1 VTARQSRRRA
11 PRTARRHSRGLT
23 LLSVLVAVLIAG
35 AGLFGMVRA
44 VVGATATTT
53 QNQHVSTLATL
64 GNGFWGVVQSN
75 PALLT
80 AGAFA
85 GTYRASNYADAPP
98 ALQPWLQQAT
108 SSLPAG
114 EATIATGPDAGSAA
128 ACAVATGCTVTL
140 TLRWNR
146 LAAPSA
152 GAATRAQTFY
162 FQFGL

>member
-1 VTARQSRRRA
+1 MTAQQSRRA
-11 PRTARRHSRGLT
+11 PRAARRRSRGFT
-23 LLSVLVAVLIAG
+23 LLSVLVAVLILG

-53 QNQHVSTLATL
+53 QNQHVSALATL
-64 GNGFWGVVQSN
+64 SNGFWGVVQSN

-85 GTYRASNYADAPP
+85 GTYGASNYTAAPS
-98 ALQPWLQQAT
+98 ALQPWLRQAT
-108 SSLPAG
+108 SALPAG
-114 EATIATGPDAGSAA
+114 EATIATGPDAGSGA

-140 TLRWNR
+140 TLRWSR
-146 LAAPSA
+146 LAAPGA
-152 GAATRAQTFY
+152 GGAIRAQTFY